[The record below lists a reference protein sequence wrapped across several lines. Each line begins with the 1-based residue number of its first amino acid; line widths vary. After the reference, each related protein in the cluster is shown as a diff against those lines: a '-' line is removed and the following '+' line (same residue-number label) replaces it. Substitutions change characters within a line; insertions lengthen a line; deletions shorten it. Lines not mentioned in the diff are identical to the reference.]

1 MGKQRFRISY
11 IRKPFAKRSRYCLGT
26 ALASFVMCGVSL
38 GLSVHLQGQGEL
50 NVAAWGVSSFLFAL
64 MAMAYGGLSFL
75 EKEKNYILS
84 KIGMWM
90 AGGLLVVWVYQDKR
104 SRPRHEFAVL

>member
-1 MGKQRFRISY
+1 MPGSGGNGMGKQRFRISY

-50 NVAAWGVSSFLFAL
+50 NVAAWGVAL

-90 AGGLLVVWVYQDKR
+90 AGGLLVVWVCVT
-104 SRPRHEFAVL
+104 AVGIMGVPG